1 MKDVSDHHMELAER
15 LIQQLGGK
23 RAAHRAI
30 DKAGS
35 KGKAARQKG
44 TQQYLET
51 DLKLLFES
59 ELLQTEY
66 RLEDR
71 KRDARG
77 SSPIEPKGRKLIAQV
92 VRQKTNQGALG
103 KNEKA
108 VVARLAKRGS
118 LATVLIEL
126 IREHRPDLA
135 KLLPEDADARRRSI
149 ENDPG
154 KANLAAV
161 LSLLM
166 MAQALQK
173 RHPRLCSKV
182 PATLN
187 EA

>member
-1 MKDVSDHHMELAER
+1 
-15 LIQQLGGK
+15 
-23 RAAHRAI
+23 
-30 DKAGS
+30 
-35 KGKAARQKG
+35 
-44 TQQYLET
+44 
-51 DLKLLFES
+51 
-59 ELLQTEY
+59 
-66 RLEDR
+66 
-71 KRDARG
+71 
-77 SSPIEPKGRKLIAQV
+77 
-92 VRQKTNQGALG
+92 LG